1 METRYIS
8 LKRTV
13 PAFFSFFTVLF
24 CFGFAVTVNAT
35 TYYISTTGND
45 ATGNGTAGN
54 PWKTLYKATASVTA
68 TGDIIHVNAGVYVET
83 ATVNLPVGVSIE
95 GEGLTS
101 IIRCS
106 LDQSATPATAFNQ
119 PTIFAA
125 SAMGTNGNQHISNL
139 KFEGRMI
146 NGWAIYIRG
155 RSNFQIYNC
164 TISDYIDRGVI
175 YDGRNDN
182 SGLEPT
188 TYATGNTFHDNKITN
203 CATYNG
209 YGRGCLNIGGVQ
221 GMLIYNNTIT
231 QNSRPSGQNGW
242 PIKYWNEGWNKGCKI
257 YNNTITKIPYQN
269 DGWDFC
275 LEMFNNSG
283 LEIYGNTFQGSL
295 DFNYQEKGAYP
306 YSIYIHDNTIA
317 QPVINPNIE
326 SGIIV
331 EYSIEGFIVE
341 NNTMNNLTKNIIFF
355 PRTGDTIKDVVIR
368 KNLCTNINGASGSA
382 YGGFESGDGKVYQ
395 DNIKIQNNTFVAAA
409 TNAPNFALNFGTTS
423 AGYYVRGVQ
432 CNNNIIK
439 GFVTNACRSGNLGII
454 INSNFSY
461 NNLYQNGDNTNLFPS
476 WASVSTLPVSTSIA
490 NNSSVNPMFVSSNN
504 YNLAT
509 GSPLI
514 DAGINVG
521 LPYTGIAPDRGYAEF
536 AAPLPVKLIDFTAIE
551 NNGKNILNWKTA
563 NEINSAYF
571 NIERSGNG
579 RDFAVIGTVNASGS
593 SATEVSYS
601 FTDAAPLAGINYY
614 RLDMV
619 DIDNSKEYSKIASV
633 SGKKYQSLSI
643 AAAQLSASRNNIILT
658 VASTKNQ
665 KANLVLFDANGRM
678 LLNENIVL
686 QKGLTTLDKNTAL
699 ISKGIYYLK
708 IFTPEETAVKN
719 IFSAD

>member
-1 METRYIS
+1 MKTHYIS
-8 LKRTV
+8 IKRTV
-13 PAFFSFFTVLF
+13 PVFFYFLTLLF
-24 CFGFAVTVNAT
+24 CFGFTAVVNAT
-35 TYYISTTGND
+35 TYYISPSGND
-45 ATGNGTAGN
+45 ATGNGTTTS
-54 PWKTLYKATASVTA
+54 PWKTLFKAAASVNTN
-68 TGDIIHVNAGVYVET
+68 GDIIHVNAGIYVET
-83 ATVNLPVGVSIE
+83 NTVNLAVGVSIE
-95 GEGLTS
+95 GEGISS

-106 LDQSATPATAFNQ
+106 LDQSATPTAAFNQ

-125 SAMGTNGNQHISNL
+125 SPMGTNGNQHISKL

-164 TISDYIDRGVI
+164 TVADYIDRGVI

-188 TYATGNTFHDNKITN
+188 TYATGNTFHDNILTN
-203 CATYNG
+203 CATYSG
-209 YGRGCLNIGGVQ
+209 YGRGCLNIGGVE

-242 PIKYWNEGWNKGCKI
+242 PIKYWNDGWNKGCKI

-283 LEIYGNTFQGSL
+283 LEIYGNIFQGSL

-317 QPVINPNIE
+317 QSVINPNIE

-341 NNTMNNLTKNIIFF
+341 NNVMNNLTKNIVFY

-368 KNLCTNINGASGSA
+368 KNLFTNINGASGSA

-395 DNIKIQNNTFVAAA
+395 DNIKMQNNTFVATAA
-409 TNAPNFALNFGTTS
+409 NAPNFAINLGTTS
-423 AGYYVRGVQ
+423 TGYYVRGLQ

-439 GFVTNACRSGNLGII
+439 GFVTNACRSGNLGVIT
-454 INSNFSY
+454 NSNFSY
-461 NNLYQNGDNTNLFPS
+461 NALYLNGDNINLFPS
-476 WASVSTLPVSTSIA
+476 WASVSTLPASTSIA

-504 YNLAT
+504 YSLAT

-514 DAGINVG
+514 DAGVNIG
-521 LPYTGIAPDRGYAEF
+521 LPYTGVAPDRGYAEF
-536 AAPLPVKLIDFTAIE
+536 AAPLPVKLIDFTAAE
-551 NNGKNILNWKTA
+551 NNGKNILNWRTA
-563 NEINSAYF
+563 NEVNSSHF
-571 NIERSGNG
+571 NIERSSNG
-579 RDFAVIGTVNASGS
+579 QKYEVIGRVNASGS
-593 SATEVSYS
+593 SATDVSYS
-601 FTDAAPLAGINYY
+601 FTDALPLAGINYY
-614 RLDMV
+614 RLAMV
-619 DIDNSKEYSKIASV
+619 DIDDTKAYSKIATV
-633 SGKKYQSLSI
+633 SGKKYPSLSI
-643 AAAQLSASRNNIILT
+643 AAAQLSTGKNNIMFT

-665 KANLVLFDANGRM
+665 KASLMLFDANGRM
-678 LLNENIVL
+678 VMTENIIL
-686 QKGLTTLDKNTAL
+686 QKGLTTLDKNTATVP
-699 ISKGIYYLK
+699 KGIYYLK
-708 IFTPEETAVKN
+708 IFTADETAVKN
-719 IFSAD
+719 VFSAD